1 MAYLEETEARARELG
16 FPVEL
21 TTASA
26 LELSRAL
33 GGKRFDTVVT
43 TQVLEHLPDWRG
55 ALREMRDVLR
65 PGGRL
70 LVTCDSGDLGRS
82 ALEHVRLTA
91 KRASARLGRLARH
104 EWERGPT
111 RDQLQDAAEGLGFE
125 IERLSWYGLS
135 DVKLANEDGGPAA
148 RLLALALEEALESE
162 ASGVPRPDLYRI
174 LYLRARKP

>member
-1 MAYLEETEARARELG
+1 M
-16 FPVEL
+16 
-21 TTASA
+21 
-26 LELSRAL
+26 
-33 GGKRFDTVVT
+33 
-43 TQVLEHLPDWRG
+43 
-55 ALREMRDVLR
+55 
-65 PGGRL
+65 
-70 LVTCDSGDLGRS
+70 
-82 ALEHVRLTA
+82 
-91 KRASARLGRLARH
+91 ARH